1 MLFRLPC
8 KRAAGGVCLYNPPFS
23 PAALPVM
30 TDETPNNPP
39 PAETAAPPRKRRW
52 LRRLTLTL
60 LLLVAVLAAALVWLL
75 GSHSGLRFA
84 AFKIPSWFGVGIRA
98 EKLQGTVWG
107 GFQADGLTV
116 QTEGAD
122 VAVSRAVFVWKP
134 DELWQRRLHISR
146 IEAGD
151 IDIQTKPTPPKP
163 ESKEPFRLP
172 ENLNLPLSIDIDSIR
187 AGKITIGKKH
197 SEILGGLQAGYHYNH
212 LEHLLDIPSLKTP

>member
-1 MLFRLPC
+1 
-8 KRAAGGVCLYNPPFS
+8 
-23 PAALPVM
+23 M

-52 LRRLTLTL
+52 LRRLALTL

-122 VAVSRAVFVWKP
+122 VTVSRAVFAWKP

-163 ESKEPFRLP
+163 AFLP
-172 ENLNLPLSIDIDSIR
+172 MNRRKCAAIF
-187 AGKITIGKKH
+187 
-197 SEILGGLQAGYHYNH
+197 
-212 LEHLLDIPSLKTP
+212 PSPANF